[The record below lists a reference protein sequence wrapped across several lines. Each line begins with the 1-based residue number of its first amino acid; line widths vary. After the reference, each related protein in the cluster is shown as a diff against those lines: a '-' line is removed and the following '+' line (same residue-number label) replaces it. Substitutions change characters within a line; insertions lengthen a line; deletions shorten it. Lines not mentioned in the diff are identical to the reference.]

1 MTASGHEAGEASPTT
16 DGAPVAPPTTDGAPV
31 APPTTDGEPV
41 APARRAAGIYGL
53 IVTASVL
60 ATGGTSLPVVP
71 LAVAVFV
78 TLLVYW
84 LAEEYAELVEH
95 TSAGHLPTWTR
106 TRSLLVAKWP
116 MVSAS
121 YIPLIILVAT
131 RLLGATTS
139 TAALFALIGT
149 VLLLIIYAWRAGRSA
164 RLTGA
169 ALGGMA
175 VVAGLLGLVMIAL
188 KVGLTHLH

>member
-1 MTASGHEAGEASPTT
+1 MTASGQDAGEASPATGRGRTT
-16 DGAPVAPPTTDGAPV
+16 PELQG
-31 APPTTDGEPV
+31 
-41 APARRAAGIYGL
+41 AGIYGL

-60 ATGGTSLPVVP
+60 ATGGTSLPVLP

-84 LAEEYAELVEH
+84 LAEEYSELIEH
-95 TSAGHLPTWTR
+95 ASSGHLPTWTR
-106 TRSLLVAKWP
+106 ARSLLLAKWP

-121 YIPLIILVAT
+121 YLPLAILVVT

-149 VLLLIIYAWRAGRSA
+149 VVLLMASAWRAGRSA
-164 RLTGA
+164 GLTGMA
-169 ALGGMA
+169 QGGMT
-175 VVAGLLGLVMIAL
+175 VVAGLLGLVMIGL
-188 KVGLTHLH
+188 KIGLSHLH

>member
-1 MTASGHEAGEASPTT
+1 MTASGHDAGEASTAT
-16 DGAPVAPPTTDGAPV
+16 GI
-31 APPTTDGEPV
+31 ERV

-60 ATGGTSLPVVP
+60 ATGGTSLPVLP

-84 LAEEYAELVEH
+84 LAEEYAELLEH
-95 TSAGHLPTWTR
+95 AHSGRLPTWTR
-106 TRSLLVAKWP
+106 TKSLLVSKWP

-121 YIPLIILVAT
+121 YIPLIILVVA
-131 RLLGATTS
+131 RVLGATTS
-139 TAALFALIGT
+139 NAALFALIGT
-149 VLLLIIYAWRAGRSA
+149 VVLLMASAWRAGRSA
-164 RLTGA
+164 TLTGV
-169 ALGGMA
+169 ALVGMT
-175 VVAGLLGLVMIAL
+175 VLAGLLGLGMIAL

>member
-1 MTASGHEAGEASPTT
+1 MTASDSDSGKGSAIGFLAPT
-16 DGAPVAPPTTDGAPV
+16 
-31 APPTTDGEPV
+31 
-41 APARRAAGIYGL
+41 RRAAGIYGL

-60 ATGGTSLPVVP
+60 ATGGQSLPVVP

-95 TSAGHLPTWTR
+95 ASAGHLPTWAHTR
-106 TRSLLVAKWP
+106 TLLRAKWP
-116 MVSAS
+116 MVTAS
-121 YIPLIILVAT
+121 YIPLLIMVLA

-149 VLLLIIYAWRAGRSA
+149 VLLLMITAWRAGRA
-164 RLTGA
+164 AGLTGVSQWGMTLLA
-169 ALGGMA
+169 AMLG
-175 VVAGLLGLVMIAL
+175 VAMIAL
-188 KVGLTHLH
+188 KVGLGHWH